1 LRNIESKKHRTY
13 AENGGEMEKT
23 NVFELH
29 ADLCKTLSNP
39 KRLMI
44 LALLAKKEMN
54 VGDIA
59 EVISVPLSNVS
70 QHLSLLKAQGL
81 VHGRKEGQIVHY
93 SLTDRRIIQA
103 CTLIRS
109 VLLDRMKER
118 GLVAQEIDPRYVVA
132 SV

>member
-1 LRNIESKKHRTY
+1 
-13 AENGGEMEKT
+13 MEKT

-44 LALLAKKEMN
+44 LALLAKKETS
-54 VGDIA
+54 VGEIA
-59 EVISVPLSNVS
+59 DVLSVPLANVS

-81 VHGRKEGQIVHY
+81 VHARKEGQVARY

-109 VLLDRMKER
+109 VLLDRMKAR
-118 GLVAQEIDPRYVVA
+118 GLVAQEVDPRYVWP

>member
-1 LRNIESKKHRTY
+1 M
-13 AENGGEMEKT
+13 GKT

-44 LALLAKKEMN
+44 LALLARKEMS
-54 VGDIA
+54 VGEIA
-59 EVISVPLSNVS
+59 EVLSVPLSNVS

-81 VHGRKEGQIVHY
+81 VHGRKEGQAVHY
-93 SLTDRRIIQA
+93 NITDRRIIQA

-118 GLVAQEIDPRYVVA
+118 GQVAQEIDPRYVVA